1 MVVCVH
7 ITKRVSQQQV
17 TLNYAPTDHKFGGYC
32 LEFRDYGVVRH
43 ARRGKELYK
52 CDCTEIVRYMGI
64 LLHFRVFGSADYRT
78 MAI

>member
-32 LEFRDYGVVRH
+32 LEFRDYGVVR
-43 ARRGKELYK
+43 RE
-52 CDCTEIVRYMGI
+52 EM
-64 LLHFRVFGSADYRT
+64 
-78 MAI
+78 